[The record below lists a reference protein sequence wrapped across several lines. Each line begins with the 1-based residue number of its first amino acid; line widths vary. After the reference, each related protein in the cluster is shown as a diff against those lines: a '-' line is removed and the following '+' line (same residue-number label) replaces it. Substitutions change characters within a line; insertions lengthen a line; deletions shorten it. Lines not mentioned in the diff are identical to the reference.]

1 MTSIL
6 LIYSTTDGHTRT
18 ICQHIQSVIEKEG
31 YNVTLL
37 SIDKLPPTN
46 LKTFDKI
53 ILGASIRYGKHQKL
67 VYDFI
72 SENQSLLRS
81 KPSAF
86 FSVNVVARKPDK
98 NTPDTNPYVKKFLTQ
113 IPWTP
118 DLCAVFAGKI
128 NYPEYRFFDRMMI
141 RLIMAMTH
149 GPTDPTTVIEFTD
162 WEQVEVFAQSAA
174 KL

>member
-1 MTSIL
+1 MTSML
-6 LIYSTTDGHTRT
+6 LIYSTTDGHTRKISQT
-18 ICQHIQSVIEKEG
+18 IQSVIQQDG
-31 YNVTLL
+31 HNVTLL
-37 SIDKLPPTN
+37 SIDELSQTN
-46 LKTFDKI
+46 LNTFDKI
-53 ILGASIRYGKHQKL
+53 ILGASIRYGKHQKM

-72 SENQSLLRS
+72 SENQSLLKD

-86 FSVNVVARKPDK
+86 FSVNVVARKADK
-98 NTPDTNPYVKKFLTQ
+98 NTPDTNPYVKKFLSQ

-162 WEQVEVFAQSAA
+162 WEQVERFAQSVVE
-174 KL
+174 L